1 MTSKYFIK
9 GKVKRS
15 WNRILVVTLSLLVA
29 AILVFSWFWVQKST
43 ALLLE
48 NNKQFLQVYTE
59 NLQTTM
65 FSPIEI
71 AASKVQTLLQFYE
84 MESKSFD
91 LVSEL
96 YLLRATTSGLDKVWI
111 VLDEGQAI
119 YAPNVNKDIVE
130 QNCWWKTYMIDDNPS
145 AWNVVD
151 SGRLKTLGF
160 ALAEPFRDELDLST
174 ILPVAFWYRTEVGKI
189 AYAFLEF
196 NLTSLLIQQMNN
208 YHVKFGEDST
218 PVEVILYDQNGM
230 ALESSRNIPLQVQ
243 PMLKTFEDTEVLESL
258 DLSNGMVFARE
269 DSYISIFSRNTTLGL
284 TFTTRIPLKVIVGQS
299 QKNYLFIFLLAG
311 LFSVVFLIL
320 MIVYVRLNANIRRY
334 EALQA
339 ESRFEALQARM
350 NPHFLFNTLDSL
362 VSVVEVGDRQRSL
375 DTLRSLSYMLHFDLR
390 EQRHEIPLL
399 MEVKYIRNYVNLQEI
414 RYKGLFSFELEIH
427 DSVPDDI
434 RILKYCIQPLVE
446 NCFVHGVYLRQMP
459 VSIKVV
465 MTCDLQGLHVLVADD
480 GPGCSAEQRKL
491 LLEQLAHSPQWMR
504 QESLHLRGKH
514 IGLLNIHQRI
524 LYAYGQGFGLSMCP
538 SDKGFCVE
546 VLLPYVYQH
555 ETNQQDSKLG

>member
-160 ALAEPFRDELDLST
+160 AVAEPFRDELDLST

-427 DSVPDDI
+427 D
-434 RILKYCIQPLVE
+434 
-446 NCFVHGVYLRQMP
+446 
-459 VSIKVV
+459 
-465 MTCDLQGLHVLVADD
+465 
-480 GPGCSAEQRKL
+480 
-491 LLEQLAHSPQWMR
+491 
-504 QESLHLRGKH
+504 
-514 IGLLNIHQRI
+514 
-524 LYAYGQGFGLSMCP
+524 
-538 SDKGFCVE
+538 
-546 VLLPYVYQH
+546 
-555 ETNQQDSKLG
+555 